1 MTRKPKRTSAAAER
15 FDALPWQR
23 IGEDL
28 DARGFATT
36 GPTLTAAECRALA
49 AAYADDRHF
58 RKTVVMQQHAYGRG
72 EYRYFRYPLPE
83 IVQTMREAF
92 YGPLAAIA
100 NRWQTLLGEE
110 ARFPPSLAG
119 WLRRCHAGGQK
130 RPTPLL
136 LSYGADDF
144 NCLHRDLYGPLVFPL
159 QLTVLLD
166 APAKDFTGGEF
177 ALVEQRPRQQSVVEV
192 VPLQQGEA
200 VIFAVNQRPA
210 RGSRGV
216 YRAALRHG
224 VSRVRSGSRRTLGV
238 IFHDAA

>member
-1 MTRKPKRTSAAAER
+1 MTRKPKRTSAVVER
-15 FDALPWQR
+15 FGALPWQR
-23 IGEDL
+23 IGEEL

-36 GPTLTAAECRALA
+36 GPVLTAAECRALA
-49 AAYADDRHF
+49 AAYADDRRF

-72 EYRYFRYPLPE
+72 EYRYFQYPLPD
-83 IVQTMREAF
+83 IVQKMREAF
-92 YGPLAAIA
+92 YAPLAAIA
-100 NRWQTLLGEE
+100 NHWQELLGEE
-110 ARFPPSLAG
+110 TRFPPSLVG

-136 LSYGADDF
+136 LSYGSDDF
-144 NCLHRDLYGPLVFPL
+144 NCLHRDLYGALVFPL

-166 APAKDFTGGEF
+166 APGRDFTGGEF

-200 VIFAVNQRPA
+200 VIFAVNRRPA
-210 RGSRGV
+210 RGSRGI

-224 VSRVRSGSRRTLGV
+224 VSRVRSGSRRTLGI